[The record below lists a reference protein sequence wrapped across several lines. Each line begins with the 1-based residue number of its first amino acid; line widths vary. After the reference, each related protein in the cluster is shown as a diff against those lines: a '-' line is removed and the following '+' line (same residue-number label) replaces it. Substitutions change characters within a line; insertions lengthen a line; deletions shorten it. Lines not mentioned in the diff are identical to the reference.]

1 MVSLK
6 SVILAKDNL
15 VKRNWQGSN
24 KCVSCAHDETINYLF
39 FTGKVASFIWSAIQM
54 ASNLYQP
61 TSVANIFGN
70 WLNGIDN
77 KLKTI
82 LRVGALAVLWSLWLC
97 RNDKI
102 FSDKNFTCLQ
112 VLYRCMGI
120 LRSWSILQR
129 VEYRG
134 LFTEACARLEAV
146 ARDIFI
152 QHGWPR
158 DLRIEL
164 PWVAIV
170 LSFVTCR
177 SLFSFFFLVTCGC
190 VHSSYAKAGCT

>member
-1 MVSLK
+1 MARSK
-6 SVILAKDNL
+6 K
-15 VKRNWQGSN
+15 W
-24 KCVSCAHDETINYLF
+24 VSCAHDETIKHLF
-39 FTGKVASFIWSAIQM
+39 FTCKVALSIWSAIQM

-61 TSVANIFGN
+61 TSIANIFGN
-70 WLNGIDN
+70 WVNGIDN

-82 LRVGALAVLWSLWLC
+82 LRVGALAVIWLLWLC

-112 VLYRCMGI
+112 VLYRCTGI

-134 LFTEACARLEAV
+134 LFMEAGARREAV

-164 PWVAIV
+164 
-170 LSFVTCR
+170 S
-177 SLFSFFFLVTCGC
+177 
-190 VHSSYAKAGCT
+190 

>member
-1 MVSLK
+1 
-6 SVILAKDNL
+6 
-15 VKRNWQGSN
+15 
-24 KCVSCAHDETINYLF
+24 
-39 FTGKVASFIWSAIQM
+39 M

-61 TSVANIFGN
+61 TFIANIFGN

-82 LRVGALAVLWSLWLC
+82 LRIGALAVIWSLWLC

-112 VLYRCMGI
+112 VLYRCTGI

-134 LFTEACARLEAV
+134 LFMEACARLEAV

-152 QHGWPR
+152 LHGWPR

-164 PWVAIV
+164 P
-170 LSFVTCR
+170 
-177 SLFSFFFLVTCGC
+177 
-190 VHSSYAKAGCT
+190 